1 MLRLQISLVKL
12 LNDAD
17 LCLYSCSLPLSPCK
31 LMEIMQTYDIETKEL
46 LWAFQDTNGHIWY
59 FKSHEVQ
66 SFVDV
71 RHRILR

>member
-12 LNDAD
+12 PNDAD
-17 LCLYSCSLPLSPCK
+17 LSLDCCSLSLSSHK

-66 SFVDV
+66 QFVDV

>member
-17 LCLYSCSLPLSPCK
+17 LYLYSCSLPFSSHK
-31 LMEIMQTYDIETKEL
+31 LMEIVQTFDIRTKEL
-46 LWAFQDTNGHIWY
+46 YWTFHDTNGHIWY
-59 FKSHEVQ
+59 FKSYEVQ
-66 SFVDV
+66 SFIDI

>member
-1 MLRLQISLVKL
+1 MLRLQSSLVKL

-17 LCLYSCSLPLSPCK
+17 LCLYSCSLSFSSHK
-31 LMEIMQTYDIETKEL
+31 LMEIMQTYDIETREL

-59 FKSHEVQ
+59 FKSYEVQ
-66 SFVDV
+66 SFVDI